1 MDPRIRKAIVND
13 MIESIPQS
21 VKLQVRQEVAERVA
35 LELQIRSIKLLADTQ
50 AFSNWLKKPR
60 RGEPGE
66 DLNNQETRPWTSREV
81 HGIMIPLSSKS
92 TIVRPLTHASALSP
106 QRDNDQEQQ

>member
-21 VKLQVRQEVAERVA
+21 VKLQIRQEVAERTA

-50 AFSNWLKKPR
+50 AFSMWLKKN
-60 RGEPGE
+60 PGE
-66 DLNNQETRPWTSREV
+66 GGRGKV
-81 HGIMIPLSSKS
+81 
-92 TIVRPLTHASALSP
+92 
-106 QRDNDQEQQ
+106 